1 MDSEGKVS
9 VRGSELKL
17 FITIQMQVPRRGK
30 DLGKQITRKV
40 TCTTSFIWRMFV
52 SKH

>member
-17 FITIQMQVPRRGK
+17 FITIQMQVPPK
-30 DLGKQITRKV
+30 RKRLREEDNTKGNV
-40 TCTTSFIWRMFV
+40 HYFIRLV
-52 SKH
+52 DVC